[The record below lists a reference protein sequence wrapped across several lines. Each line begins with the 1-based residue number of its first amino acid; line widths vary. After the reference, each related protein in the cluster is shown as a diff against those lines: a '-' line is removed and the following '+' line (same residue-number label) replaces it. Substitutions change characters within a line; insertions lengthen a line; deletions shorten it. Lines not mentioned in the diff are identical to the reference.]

1 MGFFPPRR
9 APTRGFTLIELII
22 VVLVIG
28 VLATLLMPRY
38 RQSVLRAQG
47 AEVATRVE
55 QINVALKLYETDHD
69 SIPSGSG
76 PVGAPPPWLVI
87 YLTHNHF
94 LGPAGIT
101 WQFAKTSGSAQGTL
115 VLTAGTPDEQQILLA
130 ADGALGS
137 ISATLGGGNGLLVT
151 LAE

>member
-1 MGFFPPRR
+1 MASPPPRR
-9 APTRGFTLIELII
+9 APTRGLTLIELII

-28 VLATLLMPRY
+28 VLATLLMPKY

-69 SIPSGSG
+69 SIPAGTG
-76 PVGAPPPWLVI
+76 PVGSPPPWLTS

-101 WQFAKTSGSAQGTL
+101 WQFAKTSGSNQATL
-115 VLTAGTPDEQQILLA
+115 VLAAGTADEQQILLA
-130 ADGALGS
+130 ADGTLGY
-137 ISATLGGGNGLLVT
+137 ISTTLGGGTGLLVT